1 MNSSLAE
8 SSLPRPSFGIASAV
22 WHSLLWLV
30 VGNAIGVMIA
40 ILLLV
45 PGLNLWLGEW
55 TYGRWIVVHMNLS
68 LYGWSSLPMAGFL
81 FKAYGADHGA
91 TAAWCRPVLWAWSS
105 ALAVGSWMWLSGHS
119 SGKLFLDWMGY
130 SRMVFPLAMIVLW
143 VLLVVSF
150 VRNWKTEKDARW
162 PARIV
167 KLLGLVILLAV
178 PISIY
183 IASSPDLYPAVDPE
197 TGGPTGTSQLESSL
211 AIVAILLLI
220 PFGLT
225 RRKGARAQIVAA
237 SWLILAAES
246 VLCAALTHGDVTHH
260 NPVQFISVGSVLVW
274 LPLVPTYYSAFKWH
288 ANTKLWRSA
297 FLIWWAVLVVS
308 GWFMLDRKSVV

>member
-1 MNSSLAE
+1 
-8 SSLPRPSFGIASAV
+8 
-22 WHSLLWLV
+22 
-30 VGNAIGVMIA
+30 
-40 ILLLV
+40 
-45 PGLNLWLGEW
+45 
-55 TYGRWIVVHMNLS
+55 
-68 LYGWSSLPMAGFL
+68 
-81 FKAYGADHGA
+81 
-91 TAAWCRPVLWAWSS
+91 
-105 ALAVGSWMWLSGHS
+105 
-119 SGKLFLDWMGY
+119 
-130 SRMVFPLAMIVLW
+130 
-143 VLLVVSF
+143 
-150 VRNWKTEKDARW
+150 
-162 PARIV
+162 V

-308 GWFMLDRKSVV
+308 GWFMFLPGVLDHFKFTDGLVGHSFIAMAGFVSALLIFVMVQLLGQGGWILSGTRSFHLWNASVLGYVVVVSIAGWLEGSNPAFTIVPGLARNILYILRLITGVLMFIASIEWFIDASALLRAFDAHPAYLARNKDA